1 MTRRRI
7 LAFVAIAF
15 GLLTVAQGGR
25 VLAGAD
31 PGYVVFLPLLVFN
44 FAMGFA
50 YVAAGVAALRSAAL
64 GRRAAGAIF
73 ALNLL
78 VLVAIAVLYAAG
90 AAVAVESLGA
100 MSFRTAVWLGLF
112 LGHPRAIPDHPSSP
126 TSFARPTTSNSPRP
140 RQSRASSGSRR

>member
-15 GLLTVAQGGR
+15 GLLTVVQGGR

-31 PGYVVFLPLLVFN
+31 PGYVVFRPLLVFN

-73 ALNLL
+73 AVNLL
-78 VLVAIAVLYAAG
+78 VLVAIAVLHAAG

-100 MSFRTAVWLGLF
+100 MSLRTAVWLGLY
-112 LGHPRAIPDHPSSP
+112 LAQGREAV
-126 TSFARPTTSNSPRP
+126 A
-140 RQSRASSGSRR
+140 